1 MAKIDANFRGR
12 AQEGVVSTAGG
23 LTRDDKT
30 TSAAPTAREL
40 RSQAPVNILIVD
52 DEPKNLTV
60 LEAILDNP
68 GYRLVRAPSA
78 EQALLTLLADEF
90 ALLIL
95 DVRMPDV
102 TGFDLARIIKGAKE
116 VRQRANHLFDRSLQW
131 GSAHP

>member
-23 LTRDDKT
+23 LTRDDET
-30 TSAAPTAREL
+30 TSAASTAREL
-40 RSQAPVNILIVD
+40 HSQAPVNVD

-60 LEAILDNP
+60 LEAILDDP
-68 GYRLVRAPSA
+68 GYRLVRALSA